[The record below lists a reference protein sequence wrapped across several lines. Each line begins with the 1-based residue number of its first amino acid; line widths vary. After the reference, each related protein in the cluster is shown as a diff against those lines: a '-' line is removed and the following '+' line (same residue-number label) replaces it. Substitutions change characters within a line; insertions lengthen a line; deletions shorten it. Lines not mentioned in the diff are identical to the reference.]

1 MATDDSESMVT
12 GDGESMEIGEGAG
25 EPIDLDPVVPTVGA
39 N

>member
-1 MATDDSESMVT
+1 MAV

-25 EPIDLDPVVPTVGA
+25 EPIDPNPVVLTVGA